1 MNFIYDVNNNIIG
14 EVIIKKGYRYSIHY
28 GDKETRVF
36 KTSVRKQCGMYKA
49 KVFNSLADA
58 RQYVKTAN

>member
-36 KTSVRKQCGMYKA
+36 KIPLRKQCGMYKA
-49 KVFNSLADA
+49 EVFNSLADA
-58 RQYVKTAN
+58 RQWVNNAN